1 MLSKS
6 HTDKLKSCHTLLY
19 SDTSHAVSVY
29 KTTIFFTD
37 LSAVSLFDTAKVQQ
51 FFKCASF
58 LARFF
63 LKNACAA
70 RTKKAKGSVIPFAL
84 VSYSLSFIGCSISY
98 IIGIPTLVAI

>member
-6 HTDKLKSCHTLLY
+6 HTDILKSCHTLLY

-37 LSAVSLFDTAKVQQ
+37 LSAVSLLDTAKVQQ

-70 RTKKAKGSVIPFAL
+70 RTKKQERSLLVGALLQGVKNNKVYTKSMEANSIP
-84 VSYSLSFIGCSISY
+84 
-98 IIGIPTLVAI
+98 